1 MTLRNELARA
11 IAISIDSRMGSLDPE
26 NNEPATQ
33 DYELADDL
41 LARFDVSIRLDAR
54 PEVEK

>member
-11 IAISIDSRMGSLDPE
+11 IAISIDSRMGVLDPE
-26 NNEPATQ
+26 DNEPTTQ

-41 LARFDVSIRLDAR
+41 LARFDVSIRR
-54 PEVEK
+54 NSEESP